1 MRLIQHARGGHWP
14 SEQARDAVRLDYEAR
29 YRRRIALSTVGG
41 AEVLLDLPKA
51 VPMAG
56 GDGLLSEDGG
66 WITVE
71 AADEPVVDIRAET
84 PEKLARLAWH
94 LGNRHLATQIGDGW
108 LRIRPDHVIEAMLE
122 GLGAR
127 VVRVEAP
134 FQPEGGAYGDHA
146 HHPHD
151 HQHVPHDH
159 SHEHSHDHAHGH
171 SHSHGHAHSHSHS
184 DAADHAH

>member
-1 MRLIQHARGGHWP
+1 MRLTEHARAGAWP
-14 SEQARDAVRLDYEAR
+14 SAEATDSVRLDYEAR
-29 YRRRIALSTVGG
+29 YRRRIALTTVAG

-56 GDGLLSEDGG
+56 GDGLKSEDGN
-66 WITVE
+66 WLSVE
-71 AADEPVVDIRAET
+71 AADEPVIDIRAET
-84 PEKLARLAWH
+84 PERLARLAWH

-122 GLGAR
+122 GLGAEIR
-127 VVRVEAP
+127 KVDAP

-151 HQHVPHDH
+151 H
-159 SHEHSHDHAHGH
+159 SH
-171 SHSHGHAHSHSHS
+171 
-184 DAADHAH
+184 

>member
-29 YRRRIALSTVGG
+29 YRRRIALTTTGG

-56 GDGLLSEDGG
+56 GDGLKAEDGT
-66 WITVE
+66 WVAVE

-108 LRIRPDHVIEAMLE
+108 LRIRPDHVIEAMLQ
-122 GLGAR
+122 GLGA
-127 VVRVEAP
+127 VVERVEAP

-151 HQHVPHDH
+151 HHHHPHSSAHHTPGDHAHSDH
-159 SHEHSHDHAHGH
+159 SH
-171 SHSHGHAHSHSHS
+171 
-184 DAADHAH
+184 ADHAH